1 MSTYAAVEVP
11 YEEHQLALSDG
22 HVTLEEA
29 LEGLANA
36 LAVINNDLAGFFES
50 LFAWAVVGD
59 VYVLAKLGKIVL
71 GIEIAGS
78 VDRIVAG
85 IMAMVK

>member
-36 LAVINNDLAGFFES
+36 LAIVNNNLAGFLKG
-50 LFAWAVVGD
+50 LFAWAVIGD
-59 VYVLAKLGKIVL
+59 VYILTKLGKIVF
-71 GIEIAGS
+71 GVEIAGS
-78 VDRIVAG
+78 VERIVAG